1 MIEYNREDLENYRYN
16 QQWIKGRLKY
26 AEEYATTINR
36 LTAILS
42 DAPKGSRQI
51 QDTEAEKTTELMD
64 SVKQLKEEILKENRK
79 QDEIVKMV
87 KEINA
92 PYNIILHN
100 TYILGHKLGRVCDEI
115 HYSYSRTKDLHKEA
129 LNKFD
134 EICKQHKP
142 QLA

>member
-1 MIEYNREDLENYRYN
+1 MIDYNRKDLKNYRNN
-16 QQWIKGRLKY
+16 QQWIRGRLKY

-51 QDTEAEKTTELMD
+51 RDTEAEKTTELMD
-64 SVKQLKEEILKENRK
+64 SVKQLKEEVLEENRK
-79 QDEIVKMV
+79 QDEIVKIV
-87 KEINA
+87 KELDP

-115 HYSYSRTKDLHKEA
+115 NYSYSRTKDLHKEA

-142 QLA
+142 ELA